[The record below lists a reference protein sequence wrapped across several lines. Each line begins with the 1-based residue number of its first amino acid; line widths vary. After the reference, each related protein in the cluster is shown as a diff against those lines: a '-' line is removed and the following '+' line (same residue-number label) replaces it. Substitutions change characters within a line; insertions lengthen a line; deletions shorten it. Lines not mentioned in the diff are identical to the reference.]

1 MSLSP
6 KIDAMFE
13 AARRRLHRDIDRKCR
28 IALGEKGETV
38 NRSTGQLYRDRA
50 AEAREAELRG

>member
-1 MSLSP
+1 MSP

-28 IALGEKGETV
+28 KALGEKSETV

-50 AEAREAELRG
+50 AELRDATEGRR